1 MSVPT
6 NQEMLDACNTAIKSI
21 LDKGGNKSYT
31 IGNRTFQSHEL
42 TQSMAL
48 REQARKE
55 IASSNDTTTYA
66 KFDNPS

>member
-1 MSVPT
+1 MSAPT

-42 TQSMAL
+42 TQLMAL
-48 REQARKE
+48 R
-55 IASSNDTTTYA
+55 
-66 KFDNPS
+66 